1 VIVEPFQ
8 PVVRR
13 RGGLRKGYTNRRDL
27 CYFVGKRALTL
38 TPLQMT
44 YAWDMLA
51 RQLHHRLGEMDLPK
65 FVNLI
70 SLIRA
75 ATIKAKSVTNEHEWH
90 RLRET
95 LPAGATG
102 LE

>member
-1 VIVEPFQ
+1 MQEAKEKVEGMSATAAS
-8 PVVRR
+8 RR
-13 RGGLRKGYTNRRDL
+13 RGLRKGYSNRRDL
-27 CYFVGKRALTL
+27 CWFVGKRALTL

-44 YAWDMLA
+44 YAWDMMA

-75 ATIKAKSVTNEHEWH
+75 ATIKAKSVGEPE
-90 RLRET
+90 
-95 LPAGATG
+95 
-102 LE
+102 

>member
-1 VIVEPFQ
+1 MNDRTDQMITRDEMST
-8 PVVRR
+8 VVRR
-13 RGGLRKGYTNRRDL
+13 RRGLRKGYTNRRDL

-51 RQLHHRLGEMDLPK
+51 RHLHHRLGEMDLPK

-75 ATIKAKSVTNEHEWH
+75 ATIKAKSVTES
-90 RLRET
+90 
-95 LPAGATG
+95 
-102 LE
+102 